1 MPNKKISEL
10 TEVTSIIGTDVL
22 AIVNGGVTKKIKA
35 DNLAAFIDPDATLR
49 TLSADWVGGNAAFT
63 NLVSN
68 SAAYLSGV
76 DLSFLSV
83 SANWD
88 SVYSTVQSN
97 SASWDYQGTDLKDLS
112 GNWES
117 TYTTVNANSASW
129 GSGSGGSYVGD
140 LSANW
145 ESTYTTVLANSA
157 SWDYQGNDLKS
168 LSSDWVGGNAA
179 FTNLVSNSAAYL
191 SGADLSFLSV
201 SANWDSVYS
210 SVANAS
216 ANWDSVYSSVA
227 SNSASYATI
236 DFANSKFFALTGGL
250 ISGATRINGNVT
262 IFGDLSSTGTQ
273 TFANTI
279 FATTSSLSVVHVG
292 SGPAVWIGNNGSGDI
307 ASFYDI
313 DQGVEVFHIGGA
325 NGTYP
330 NVGVKVSAPNK
341 DFTVNGEI
349 SATGD
354 IWTTGRILS
363 GGQELLS
370 LIQPSIDSLY
380 STVNSNSA
388 TAWNYQGTD
397 LKDLSANWESTY
409 TTVNANSGKYENVAT
424 TVQNTSGAWNYSTLV
439 EIFSA
444 SGTWTKPAGAK
455 QVVIECVSG
464 GGGGGYGGKG
474 AAGTA
479 LYGGAG
485 GGAGGYSRVAIDASQ
500 LTEASYTVTVGIG
513 GTGGIGATLTNAG
526 LGTFTRFTGAI
537 QRQLAGANAG
547 GTLAGNGGTVQPSN
561 GSGGSPTA
569 NAGGVSNITGNGGS
583 GTGSGFA
590 PTSGG
595 AGGGLTA
602 AAVVGSPTGVFG
614 GGSGGNNAIV
624 TLISS
629 GGAASSV
636 ANGVSATSTAARTL
650 SSLVINGCGGGG
662 GGACSFAT
670 GSGGNGANGTG
681 YGSGGGGGGSTI
693 GSGERSN
700 GGNGAPGVC
709 VITTYF

>member
-35 DNLAAFIDPDATLR
+35 DNLAAFVDPDATLR

-191 SGADLSFLSV
+191 SSVDLSFLSV

-273 TFANTI
+273 TFANTV
-279 FATTSSLSVVHVG
+279 FSTTSALSVVHVG

-313 DQGVEVFHIGGA
+313 DQDVEVFHIGGA

-409 TTVNANSGKYENVAT
+409 TTVNANSGKYENVST
-424 TVQNTSGAWNYSTLV
+424 TVQNTSGAWNYSTIV
-439 EIFSA
+439 QIFSA
-444 SGTWTKPAGAK
+444 TGTATWTKPAGAK
-455 QVVIECVSG
+455 QVAVECVGGGGGGGRGIQVAAGASVSG
-464 GGGGGYGGKG
+464 GGGGGSGGFTRVLVN
-474 AAGTA
+474 AA
-479 LYGGAG
+479 
-485 GGAGGYSRVAIDASQ
+485 D
-500 LTEASYTVTVGIG
+500 LTDSTYTVTVGSGGAGGTTGNATSGTPSNVSGSTLGVFVNANGGIFG
-513 GTGGIGATLTNAG
+513 GVGVSGANSTAGTGGAPAGNPGGAGNITA
-526 LGTFTRFTGAI
+526 
-537 QRQLAGANAG
+537 AG
-547 GTLAGNGGTVQPSN
+547 GN
-561 GSGGSPTA
+561 
-569 NAGGVSNITGNGGS
+569 
-583 GTGSGFA
+583 GTGQSYA
-590 PTSGG
+590 PSSGG
-595 AGGGLTA
+595 AGGGCSTTTPFNGGTSGAAQFILGGTGA
-602 AAVVGSPTGVFG
+602 GGIASTSGNGGNGAAVTPR
-614 GGSGGNNAIV
+614 AIP
-624 TLISS
+624 
-629 GGAASSV
+629 
-636 ANGVSATSTAARTL
+636 
-650 SSLVINGCGGGG
+650 SLVINGSGGGGGGASTFAGASGGAGANATGFGCGGGG
-662 GGACSFAT
+662 GGSVSAAT
-670 GSGGNGANGTG
+670 GIGGNG
-681 YGSGGGGGGSTI
+681 
-693 GSGERSN
+693 
-700 GGNGAPGVC
+700 GAGAQGFV